1 MIIINKGYYAVTRSG
16 QDDEL
21 KHFKYLYK
29 EKKNGKWV
37 YYYKGDFDKKDN
49 VKEGYAK
56 VEGKPGSK
64 YGSYVHN
71 SGGRKLTVNVMKGNR
86 LLTKSRTF
94 TFKNGD
100 KVKVEKVGL
109 AKQGYDSAKKKI
121 KKFGKKS
128 VKSLN
133 KQIDRGQKWLNG
145 LFD

>member
-1 MIIINKGYYAVTRSG
+1 MGYYAVTRSG

-21 KHFKYLYK
+21 QHFKYIYK

-49 VKEGYAK
+49 IKEGYAK
-56 VEGKPGSK
+56 VEGKPNSR
-64 YGSYVHN
+64 YGTYVH
-71 SGGRKLTVNVMKGNR
+71 GRGSEKKTVNVMRGNK
-86 LLTKSRTF
+86 LLTNSKTF
-94 TFKNGD
+94 TMKNGEQ
-100 KVKVEKVGL
+100 VKVEKVGL